1 MLRCPMIIGFY
12 EIAAL
17 TCISRNAGALGVA
30 SLTRAL
36 DYPAVQHASLVG
48 GRLP

>member
-17 TCISRNAGALGVA
+17 TCISERAFSQCESPGSG
-30 SLTRAL
+30 LTH
-36 DYPAVQHASLVG
+36 QGS
-48 GRLP
+48 RLPRSAAR